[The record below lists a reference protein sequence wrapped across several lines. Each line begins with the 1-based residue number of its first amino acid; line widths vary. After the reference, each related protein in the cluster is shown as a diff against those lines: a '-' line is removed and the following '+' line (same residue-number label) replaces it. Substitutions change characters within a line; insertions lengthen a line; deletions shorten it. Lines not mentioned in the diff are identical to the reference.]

1 MAEPETIIVERSG
14 AVVTVTMNRPERKNA
29 GNGLMWRE
37 LHQTFTDVARRRDD
51 RVLVVTGAGDAF
63 CSGADLADPSG
74 VSGDPTDP
82 HLVRMR
88 AFGMVLQALHDVP
101 QPTIAKINGVAAG
114 AGLSLAL
121 CCDLTVASST
131 ARLSEIFSKSG
142 LSVDGG
148 SSWLLPRLV
157 GLHRAKEIAYFADI
171 LSAAEAERLG
181 IVNRV
186 VPDADLDAVVDDWA
200 QRLAAGP
207 PLALSMTKSLLNAGA
222 SSSLEQALEAEGAA
236 QTVNFTTQDTM
247 EAMSAFL
254 QKRAPEFKGR

>member
-1 MAEPETIIVERSG
+1 MRRVA
-14 AVVTVTMNRPERKNA
+14 
-29 GNGLMWRE
+29 
-37 LHQTFTDVARRRDD
+37 DVC
-51 RVLVVTGAGDAF
+51 L
-63 CSGADLADPSG
+63 
-74 VSGDPTDP
+74 
-82 HLVRMR
+82 
-88 AFGMVLQALHDVP
+88 ALHALPMPV
-101 QPTIAKINGVAAG
+101 IAKVGGVAAG
-114 AGLSLAL
+114 AGCSMAL
-121 CCDLTVASST
+121 GCDLVVAGES
-131 ARLSEIFSKSG
+131 ARFSLIFAKRG
-142 LSVDGG
+142 LSVDFGA
-148 SSWLLPRLV
+148 SFVLPRLV
-157 GLHRAKEIAYFADI
+157 GLHKAKELALFADI